1 MNLKQFLAIYFSF
14 TLYYHLCNLNIQSD
28 ADLLIYNFVYDC
40 MIKLTGRRL
49 KERKNMMSKTTAAP
63 SGTQVRSYRKF
74 SWHNIKKD
82 FFKNWPLLIM
92 VAPAILYYIIFH
104 YIPMGGLLMAF
115 ENFKPKLG
123 IFGSDFVGL
132 KNFVDFFSSVYC
144 WRVIRNT
151 LILSLLQL
159 CIDFPFAIIFALLL
173 NELRSVKYKR
183 VVQTVAYMPYFVSL
197 VVVAG
202 IIIDFCSSTG
212 AITSIVGAI
221 TGSYDNLLGKA
232 SCWRPIYIA
241 SDLWKNT
248 GFNSIIYVAALAGID
263 KTLYE
268 AAEIDGANRFQ
279 RIMKVTIPGITDTIM
294 IMLILRIGQMLS
306 VGYEKTILLY
316 NPQVYETA
324 DIISSFVYRK
334 GLQEANYGYS
344 TAVSLFNSV
353 INFALL
359 ISANAISRKYTES
372 GLF

>member
-1 MNLKQFLAIYFSF
+1 
-14 TLYYHLCNLNIQSD
+14 
-28 ADLLIYNFVYDC
+28 
-40 MIKLTGRRL
+40 
-49 KERKNMMSKTTAAP
+49 MSRTATKT
-63 SGTQVRSYRKF
+63 YRKY

-82 FFKNWPLLIM
+82 FVKNWPLLLM
-92 VAPAILYYIIFH
+92 VAPALAFYIIFH

-115 ENFKPKLG
+115 ENYKPNLG
-123 IFGSDFVGL
+123 LLGSKFVGM

-151 LILSLLQL
+151 LILSLLQ
-159 CIDFPFAIIFALLL
+159 IGIEFPFTICFAILL
-173 NELRSVKYKR
+173 NEIGSAKYKST
-183 VVQTVAYMPYFVSL
+183 VQTLSYMPYFISL

-202 IIIDFCSSTG
+202 IIIDFCQTNGVLTVLVQAVTG
-212 AITSIVGAI
+212 KS
-221 TGSYDNLLGKA
+221 DNLLSNA
-232 SCWRPIYIA
+232 SNWRPIYIL
-241 SDLWKNT
+241 SDLWKNV

-268 AAEIDGANRFQ
+268 AAEIDGANRFK
-279 RIMKVTIPGITDTIM
+279 RILHVTVPGITDTIM
-294 IMLILRIGQMLS
+294 IMLIMRVGQMLS

-359 ISANAISRKYTES
+359 LITNALSQKYTES

>member
-1 MNLKQFLAIYFSF
+1 
-14 TLYYHLCNLNIQSD
+14 
-28 ADLLIYNFVYDC
+28 
-40 MIKLTGRRL
+40 
-49 KERKNMMSKTTAAP
+49 MSRTATKT
-63 SGTQVRSYRKF
+63 YRKY

-82 FFKNWPLLIM
+82 FVKNWPLLLM
-92 VAPAILYYIIFH
+92 VAPALAFYIIFH

-115 ENFKPKLG
+115 ENYKPNLG
-123 IFGSDFVGL
+123 LLGSKFVGM

-151 LILSLLQL
+151 LILSLLQ
-159 CIDFPFAIIFALLL
+159 IGIEFPFTICFAILL
-173 NELRSVKYKR
+173 NEIGSAKYKR
-183 VVQTVAYMPYFVSL
+183 TVQTLSYMPYFISL

-202 IIIDFCSSTG
+202 IIIDFCQTNGVLTVLVQAVTG
-212 AITSIVGAI
+212 KS
-221 TGSYDNLLGKA
+221 DNLLSNA
-232 SCWRPIYIA
+232 SNWRPIYIL
-241 SDLWKNT
+241 SDLWKNV

-268 AAEIDGANRFQ
+268 AAEIDGANRFK
-279 RIMKVTIPGITDTIM
+279 RILHVTVPGITDTIM
-294 IMLILRIGQMLS
+294 IMLIMRVGQMLS

-316 NPQVYETA
+316 NPQVYDTA

-359 ISANAISRKYTES
+359 LITNALSQKYTES

>member
-1 MNLKQFLAIYFSF
+1 
-14 TLYYHLCNLNIQSD
+14 
-28 ADLLIYNFVYDC
+28 
-40 MIKLTGRRL
+40 
-49 KERKNMMSKTTAAP
+49 MSRTATKT
-63 SGTQVRSYRKF
+63 YRKY

-82 FFKNWPLLIM
+82 FVKNWPLLLM
-92 VAPAILYYIIFH
+92 VEPALAFYIIFH

-115 ENFKPKLG
+115 ENYKPNLG
-123 IFGSDFVGL
+123 LLGSKFVGM

-151 LILSLLQL
+151 LILSLLQ
-159 CIDFPFAIIFALLL
+159 IGIEFPFTICFAILL
-173 NELRSVKYKR
+173 NEIGSAKYKR
-183 VVQTVAYMPYFVSL
+183 TVQTLSYMPYFISL

-202 IIIDFCSSTG
+202 IIIDFCQTNGVLTVLVQAVTG
-212 AITSIVGAI
+212 KS
-221 TGSYDNLLGKA
+221 DNLLSNA
-232 SCWRPIYIA
+232 SNWRPIYIL
-241 SDLWKNT
+241 SDLWKNV

-268 AAEIDGANRFQ
+268 AAEIDGANRFK
-279 RIMKVTIPGITDTIM
+279 RILHVTVPGITDTIM
-294 IMLILRIGQMLS
+294 IMLIMRVGQMLS

-359 ISANAISRKYTES
+359 LITNALSQKYTES

>member
-1 MNLKQFLAIYFSF
+1 
-14 TLYYHLCNLNIQSD
+14 
-28 ADLLIYNFVYDC
+28 
-40 MIKLTGRRL
+40 
-49 KERKNMMSKTTAAP
+49 MSRTATKT
-63 SGTQVRSYRKF
+63 YRKY

-82 FFKNWPLLIM
+82 FVKNWPLLLM
-92 VAPAILYYIIFH
+92 VAPALAFYIIFH

-115 ENFKPKLG
+115 ENYKPNLG
-123 IFGSDFVGL
+123 LLGSKVVGM

-151 LILSLLQL
+151 LILSLLQ
-159 CIDFPFAIIFALLL
+159 IGIEFPFTICFAILL
-173 NELRSVKYKR
+173 NEIGSAKYKR
-183 VVQTVAYMPYFVSL
+183 TVQTLSYMPYFISL

-202 IIIDFCSSTG
+202 IIIDFCQTNGVLTVLVQAVTG
-212 AITSIVGAI
+212 KS
-221 TGSYDNLLGKA
+221 DNLLSNA
-232 SCWRPIYIA
+232 SNWRPIYIL
-241 SDLWKNT
+241 SDLWKNV

-268 AAEIDGANRFQ
+268 AAEIDGANRFK
-279 RIMKVTIPGITDTIM
+279 RILHVTVPGITDTIM
-294 IMLILRIGQMLS
+294 IMLIMRVGQMLS

-359 ISANAISRKYTES
+359 LITNALSQKYTES

>member
-1 MNLKQFLAIYFSF
+1 
-14 TLYYHLCNLNIQSD
+14 
-28 ADLLIYNFVYDC
+28 
-40 MIKLTGRRL
+40 
-49 KERKNMMSKTTAAP
+49 MSRTATKT
-63 SGTQVRSYRKF
+63 YRKY

-82 FFKNWPLLIM
+82 FVKNWPLLLM
-92 VAPAILYYIIFH
+92 VAPALAFYIIFQ

-115 ENFKPKLG
+115 ENYKPNLG
-123 IFGSDFVGL
+123 LLGSKFVGM

-151 LILSLLQL
+151 LILSLLQ
-159 CIDFPFAIIFALLL
+159 IGIEFPFTICFAILL
-173 NELRSVKYKR
+173 NEIGSAKYKR
-183 VVQTVAYMPYFVSL
+183 TVQTLSYMPYFISL

-202 IIIDFCSSTG
+202 IIIDFCQTNGVLTVLVQAVTG
-212 AITSIVGAI
+212 KS
-221 TGSYDNLLGKA
+221 DNLLSNA
-232 SCWRPIYIA
+232 SNWRPIYIL
-241 SDLWKNT
+241 SDLWKNV

-268 AAEIDGANRFQ
+268 AAEIDGANRFK
-279 RIMKVTIPGITDTIM
+279 RILHVTVPGITDTIM
-294 IMLILRIGQMLS
+294 IMLIMRVGQMLS

-316 NPQVYETA
+316 NPQVYETS

-359 ISANAISRKYTES
+359 LITNALSQKYTES

>member
-1 MNLKQFLAIYFSF
+1 
-14 TLYYHLCNLNIQSD
+14 
-28 ADLLIYNFVYDC
+28 
-40 MIKLTGRRL
+40 
-49 KERKNMMSKTTAAP
+49 MSRTATKT
-63 SGTQVRSYRKF
+63 YRKY

-82 FFKNWPLLIM
+82 FVKNWPLLLM
-92 VAPAILYYIIFH
+92 VAPALAFYIIFH

-115 ENFKPKLG
+115 ENYKPNLG
-123 IFGSDFVGL
+123 LLGSKFVGM

-151 LILSLLQL
+151 LILSLLQ
-159 CIDFPFAIIFALLL
+159 IGIEFPFTICFAILL
-173 NELRSVKYKR
+173 NEIGSAKYKR
-183 VVQTVAYMPYFVSL
+183 TVQTLSYMPYFISL

-202 IIIDFCSSTG
+202 IIIDFCQTNGVLTVLVQAVTG
-212 AITSIVGAI
+212 KS
-221 TGSYDNLLGKA
+221 DNLLSNA
-232 SCWRPIYIA
+232 SNWRPIYIL
-241 SDLWKNT
+241 SDLWKNV

-268 AAEIDGANRFQ
+268 AAEIDGANRFK
-279 RIMKVTIPGITDTIM
+279 RILHVTIPGITDTIM
-294 IMLILRIGQMLS
+294 IMLIMRVGQMLS

-316 NPQVYETA
+316 NPQVYDTA

-359 ISANAISRKYTES
+359 LITNALSQKYTES

>member
-1 MNLKQFLAIYFSF
+1 
-14 TLYYHLCNLNIQSD
+14 
-28 ADLLIYNFVYDC
+28 
-40 MIKLTGRRL
+40 
-49 KERKNMMSKTTAAP
+49 
-63 SGTQVRSYRKF
+63 
-74 SWHNIKKD
+74 
-82 FFKNWPLLIM
+82 
-92 VAPAILYYIIFH
+92 
-104 YIPMGGLLMAF
+104 MGGLLMAF
-115 ENFKPKLG
+115 ENYKPNLG
-123 IFGSDFVGL
+123 LLGSKFVGM

-151 LILSLLQL
+151 LILSLLQ
-159 CIDFPFAIIFALLL
+159 IGIEFPFTICFAILL
-173 NELRSVKYKR
+173 NEIGSAKYKR
-183 VVQTVAYMPYFVSL
+183 TVQTLSYMPYFISL

-202 IIIDFCSSTG
+202 IIIDFCQTNGVLTVLVQAVTG
-212 AITSIVGAI
+212 KS
-221 TGSYDNLLGKA
+221 DNLLSNA
-232 SCWRPIYIA
+232 SNWRPIYIL
-241 SDLWKNT
+241 SDLWKNV

-268 AAEIDGANRFQ
+268 AAEIDGANRFK
-279 RIMKVTIPGITDTIM
+279 RILHVTVPGITDTIM
-294 IMLILRIGQMLS
+294 IMLIMRVGQMLS

-359 ISANAISRKYTES
+359 LITNALSQKYTES

>member
-1 MNLKQFLAIYFSF
+1 
-14 TLYYHLCNLNIQSD
+14 
-28 ADLLIYNFVYDC
+28 
-40 MIKLTGRRL
+40 
-49 KERKNMMSKTTAAP
+49 MSRTATKT
-63 SGTQVRSYRKF
+63 YRKY

-82 FFKNWPLLIM
+82 FVKNWPLLLM
-92 VAPAILYYIIFH
+92 VAPALAFYIIFH

-115 ENFKPKLG
+115 ENYKPNLG
-123 IFGSDFVGL
+123 LLGSKFVGM

-151 LILSLLQL
+151 LILSLLQ
-159 CIDFPFAIIFALLL
+159 IGIEFPFTICFAILL
-173 NELRSVKYKR
+173 NEIGSAKYKR
-183 VVQTVAYMPYFVSL
+183 TVQTLSYMPYFISL

-202 IIIDFCSSTG
+202 IIIDFCQTNGVLTVLVQAVTG
-212 AITSIVGAI
+212 KS
-221 TGSYDNLLGKA
+221 DNLLSNA
-232 SCWRPIYIA
+232 SNWRPIYIL
-241 SDLWKNT
+241 SDLWKNV

-268 AAEIDGANRFQ
+268 AAEIDGANRFK
-279 RIMKVTIPGITDTIM
+279 RILHVTIPGITDTIM
-294 IMLILRIGQMLS
+294 IMLIMRVGQMLS

-359 ISANAISRKYTES
+359 LITNALSQKYTES

>member
-1 MNLKQFLAIYFSF
+1 
-14 TLYYHLCNLNIQSD
+14 
-28 ADLLIYNFVYDC
+28 
-40 MIKLTGRRL
+40 
-49 KERKNMMSKTTAAP
+49 MSRTATKT
-63 SGTQVRSYRKF
+63 YRKY

-82 FFKNWPLLIM
+82 FVKNWPLLLM
-92 VAPAILYYIIFH
+92 VAPALAFYIIFH
-104 YIPMGGLLMAF
+104 YIPMGGRLMAF
-115 ENFKPKLG
+115 ENYKPNLG
-123 IFGSDFVGL
+123 LLGSKFVGM

-151 LILSLLQL
+151 LILSLLQ
-159 CIDFPFAIIFALLL
+159 IGIEFPFTICFAILL
-173 NELRSVKYKR
+173 NEIGSAKYKR
-183 VVQTVAYMPYFVSL
+183 TVQTLSYMPYFISL

-202 IIIDFCSSTG
+202 IIIDFCQTNGVLTVLVQAVTG
-212 AITSIVGAI
+212 KS
-221 TGSYDNLLGKA
+221 DNLLSNA
-232 SCWRPIYIA
+232 SNWRPIYIL
-241 SDLWKNT
+241 SDLWKNV

-268 AAEIDGANRFQ
+268 AAEIDGANRFK
-279 RIMKVTIPGITDTIM
+279 RILHVTVPGITDTIM
-294 IMLILRIGQMLS
+294 IMLIMRVGQMLS

-359 ISANAISRKYTES
+359 LITNALSQKYTES